1 MPITN
6 TKYAFS
12 GVQSTTSP
20 QIIYTETQQPAK
32 QEQVKSIYSNFWN
45 LFDTDPNQAD
55 IQVDYNQL
63 INKKWLQ
70 DQNNLLKIAGGP
82 GFNEKDFRKLGEA
95 ALNYK
100 KYYDENGEY
109 IGNNTR
115 KALKAKEVYDKY
127 LARVGQFA
135 QSLKQKRYKIDE
147 NGNPVLVYE
156 GAEGFKD
163 GYNTADE
170 AKAAY
175 AQQQQYNKDARSWAG
190 RNYMDKKD
198 WGALKYEQENK
209 FTNHDTVIDH
219 LVSLAGPNIS
229 EELIAQAKRGSTWGK
244 ASNQIFQAALDN
256 LAKTN
261 YREAK
266 ALYNS
271 INGLYGKNDKNF
283 QFFNNTSL
291 YDGSNAF
298 TNANKRN
305 WLESE
310 AGVADV
316 TNFYQNNN
324 DPKLNGYDDDYQDYL
339 KEQEKYK
346 KWQKENGGFGASY
359 STQFK
364 QGGKMNKYQQ
374 GGQAPTAAQMVL
386 QALSAAQQ
394 GDQSGLQQLFSD
406 KKTAQAVIQ
415 QLQKEAQE
423 GSEEAIQ
430 ALEAL
435 KQIMSGSKKQATMA
449 QKGAKLSYIHRLAT
463 GCPPGM
469 EITYFKRGGR
479 LCKACIEKAKK
490 AKEGASL
497 DNIIAKNKRR
507 YPGITDDQAA
517 GRAPIRKNGKDYYLD
532 GDGVLG
538 EASKK
543 GKYGFGGF
551 LEYFKSGG
559 KNSVKRVS
567 KEITDDGYEMKFS
580 DGTSSNYGRNPMNG
594 KSVAIGRDGKTYKGE
609 KADSVLIN
617 DSQKTVPAIKA
628 NKKKSMA
635 CGGKAKKPKCG
646 TKAKCGAE
654 LEKCGGKTPM
664 TKCGGKAPMD
674 KCGGK
679 TTLAKCGTELKKCGG
694 KAKKSSPKK
703 PVVNKDKC
711 GGKAKKHAIGGN
723 LELLKYM
730 ILNYN
735 K

>member
-1 MPITN
+1 MGNPVFDLGGTQSGTPTN
-6 TKYAFS
+6 VTYALS
-12 GVQSTTSP
+12 ENYAQQAPVKT
-20 QIIYTETQQPAK
+20 IYTNF
-32 QEQVKSIYSNFWN
+32 QE
-45 LFDTDPNQAD
+45 LFDDDNNAENG
-55 IQVDYNQL
+55 IQLNSDNL
-63 INKKWLQ
+63 INKDWLESKYYELIRRGGLEF
-70 DQNNLLKIAGGP
+70 NNENLKYLK
-82 GFNEKDFRKLGEA
+82 NLGKA
-95 ALNYK
+95 ALNYQKYFSNGNPILGANPK
-100 KYYDENGEY
+100 KAYNAQKEFERA
-109 IGNNTR
+109 R
-115 KALKAKEVYDKY
+115 KLVLDWS
-127 LARVGQFA
+127 QN
-135 QSLKQKRYKIDE
+135 LKQKRYKIDE

-156 GAEGFKD
+156 GAEGFND

-209 FTNHDTVIDH
+209 FTNHDAVIDH

-490 AKEGASL
+490 AKEGAS
-497 DNIIAKNKRR
+497 
-507 YPGITDDQAA
+507 
-517 GRAPIRKNGKDYYLD
+517 
-532 GDGVLG
+532 GDGVL
-538 EASKK
+538 SKAPK
-543 GKYGFGGF
+543 RNKYGFGGF
-551 LEYFKSGG
+551 FEYFKSGG
-559 KNSVKRVS
+559 KNPVKRVS

-635 CGGKAKKPKCG
+635 CGGKAKKSKCG

-654 LEKCGGKTPM
+654 LKKCGGKT
-664 TKCGGKAPMD
+664 PMD

-679 TTLAKCGTELKKCGG
+679 TTLAKCGAELEKCGG
-694 KAKKSSPKK
+694 KAKKISSKK

>member
-1 MPITN
+1 MAIDNNKENNKENN
-6 TKYAFS
+6 T
-12 GVQSTTSP
+12 GIVQTPWGYSPRNQVTQVNRTPTIYDQSLTQGLSTLL
-20 QIIYTETQQPAK
+20 QQNSSISDLSSDEHLGGQEVNRYFKAK
-32 QEQVKSIYSNFWN
+32 NFN
-45 LFDTDPNQAD
+45 A
-55 IQVDYNQL
+55 
-63 INKKWLQ
+63 
-70 DQNNLLKIAGGP
+70 NNS
-82 GFNEKDFRKLGEA
+82 EKDTFKRYMNNRK
-95 ALNYK
+95 NQ
-100 KYYDENGEY
+100 
-109 IGNNTR
+109 
-115 KALKAKEVYDKY
+115 KY
-127 LARVGQFA
+127 LGSSQYKYDQTVLNGMLQRANEMDARYDPLTGDKFYYGEKGYDQGVSASDWQTA
-135 QSLKQKRYKIDE
+135 NSQYTTARENYAKSLIASKYNDYLKQKLNDDTWKGDNSYGW
-147 NGNPVLVYE
+147 NGTPGLTKANVYRLIQ
-156 GAEGFKD
+156 
-163 GYNTADE
+163 
-170 AKAAY
+170 KA
-175 AQQQQYNKDARSWAG
+175 
-190 RNYMDKKD
+190 
-198 WGALKYEQENK
+198 
-209 FTNHDTVIDH
+209 
-219 LVSLAGPNIS
+219 
-229 EELIAQAKRGSTWGK
+229 
-244 ASNQIFQAALDN
+244 
-256 LAKTN
+256 
-261 YREAK
+261 
-266 ALYNS
+266 
-271 INGLYGKNDKNF
+271 
-283 QFFNNTSL
+283 
-291 YDGSNAF
+291 
-298 TNANKRN
+298 
-305 WLESE
+305 
-310 AGVADV
+310 
-316 TNFYQNNN
+316 
-324 DPKLNGYDDDYQDYL
+324 
-339 KEQEKYK
+339 
-346 KWQKENGGFGASY
+346 QKENGLVLGSGKTLANYENTDLNNFIFGDKSKAAFGEALKYYKSHNPALYNAIIKDQNFQNFIGNESY
-359 STQFK
+359 TEIKDLDPKQEGLGEWWNTTGKIDQRLVNEIDEQANNTQAVRDYLK
-364 QGGKMNKYQQ
+364 QQQEAQQRQRTPAKFTSATLTLLKRGGKMNKYQQ

-490 AKEGASL
+490 AKEGAS
-497 DNIIAKNKRR
+497 
-507 YPGITDDQAA
+507 
-517 GRAPIRKNGKDYYLD
+517 
-532 GDGVLG
+532 GDGVLS
-538 EASKK
+538 EAPKRS
-543 GKYGFGGF
+543 KYGFGGF
-551 LEYFKSGG
+551 FEYFKSGG
-559 KNSVKRVS
+559 KNPVKRVS

-635 CGGKAKKPKCG
+635 CGGKAKKSKCG

-654 LEKCGGKTPM
+654 LKKCGGKT
-664 TKCGGKAPMD
+664 PMD

-679 TTLAKCGTELKKCGG
+679 TTLAKCGAELEKCGG
-694 KAKKSSPKK
+694 KAKKISSKK

>member
-1 MPITN
+1 MPNTN

-12 GVQSTTSP
+12 GIQSTTSP

-70 DQNNLLKIAGGP
+70 DQNNLLKIAGGS

-109 IGNNTR
+109 IGNDTR

-190 RNYMDKKD
+190 RNYMEKKD
-198 WGALKYEQENK
+198 WDALEYNPATSFKD
-209 FTNHDTVIDH
+209 HDAVIDH
-219 LVSLAGPNIS
+219 LVSLAGDNIS
-229 EELIAQAKRGSTWGK
+229 QETIDKAKKGGIWGN

-256 LAKTN
+256 LAKTD
-261 YREAK
+261 YREAR

-271 INGLYGKNDKNF
+271 IRNKYS
-283 QFFNNTSL
+283 NTGSFRFEKGATL

-298 TNANKRN
+298 TDANKRN

-310 AGVADV
+310 AGVTDV
-316 TNFYQNNN
+316 NKFYENSNN
-324 DPKLNGYDDDYQDYL
+324 PELSGYDDDYKDYV
-339 KEQEKYK
+339 KKQEKYK
-346 KWQKENGGFGASY
+346 KWQKDNGGFGASY

-469 EITYFKRGGR
+469 EMTYFKKGGR

-497 DNIIAKNKRR
+497 DNIIAKNKKR
-507 YPGITDDQAA
+507 YPGITNDQAA
-517 GRAPIRKNGKDYYLD
+517 GRAPIRKNGKDYYLG
-532 GDGVLG
+532 GDGVLS
-538 EASKK
+538 EAPKRS
-543 GKYGFGGF
+543 KYGFGGF
-551 LEYFKSGG
+551 FEYFK
-559 KNSVKRVS
+559 
-567 KEITDDGYEMKFS
+567 
-580 DGTSSNYGRNPMNG
+580 
-594 KSVAIGRDGKTYKGE
+594 
-609 KADSVLIN
+609 
-617 DSQKTVPAIKA
+617 
-628 NKKKSMA
+628 
-635 CGGKAKKPKCG
+635 CGGKPKKPKCG

-664 TKCGGKAPMD
+664 DKCGGKTPMTKCGGKAPMN